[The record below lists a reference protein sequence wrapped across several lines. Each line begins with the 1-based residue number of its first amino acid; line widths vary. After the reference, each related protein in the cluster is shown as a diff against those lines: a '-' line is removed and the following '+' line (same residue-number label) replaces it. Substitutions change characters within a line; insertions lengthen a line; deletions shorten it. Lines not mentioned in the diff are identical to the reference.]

1 MIYRLR
7 RCMLL
12 PETDRYTH
20 GRRRAWKMESG
31 VRVMNKTAVELACKV
46 TTGEAWVLCPVCRR
60 GKLLKLTEE
69 TRAQGLV
76 LFCRSC
82 KHESVVE
89 IGPEKAGTQGLPR
102 VWLSAGGLGIPPSLG
117 GDRKGALWTG
127 GAAFSDGG
135 NIGRGGKRR

>member
-1 MIYRLR
+1 M
-7 RCMLL
+7 
-12 PETDRYTH
+12 
-20 GRRRAWKMESG
+20 GRVPGG
-31 VRVMNKTAVELACKV
+31 V
-46 TTGEAWVLCPVCRR
+46 GRR

-76 LFCRSC
+76 LFCQSC

-102 VWLSAGGLGIPPSLG
+102 VWLSAGGGTGYPPSLG
-117 GDRKGALWTG
+117 GDRKGAQWTG

-135 NIGRGGKRR
+135 NIGRRGKRR